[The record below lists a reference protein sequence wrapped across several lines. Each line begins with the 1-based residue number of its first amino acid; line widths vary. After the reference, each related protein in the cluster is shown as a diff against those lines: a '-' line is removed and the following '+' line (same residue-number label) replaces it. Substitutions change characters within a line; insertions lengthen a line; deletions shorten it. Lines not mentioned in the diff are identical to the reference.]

1 MSEDAE
7 KTLAKIR
14 ALLARATH
22 ETTPPEEARTSA
34 HLAARLIV
42 SHGFSIGAASHSNG
56 YAQPPPPPSPEE
68 RPKRSSSREKN
79 YAVFSSKYRGR
90 CVSCGSPYAIGDRIA
105 WRRGEGT
112 THWRRGEGTT
122 HYTCREFWD
131 RLDDEAS

>member
-22 ETTPPEEARTSA
+22 ETTPAEEARTSA

-42 SHGFSIGAASHSNG
+42 SHGFSVGAADHSNG
-56 YAQPPPPPSPEE
+56 HAKAPPPPPEE
-68 RPKRSSSREKN
+68 KPRARSSSREKN

-90 CVSCGSPYAIGDRIA
+90 CVSCAMPYAIGDRIA

-112 THWRRGEGTT
+112 TH
-122 HYTCREFWD
+122 YTCREFWD
-131 RLDDEAS
+131 AAEDIG

>member
-34 HLAARLIV
+34 HLAAKLIV
-42 SHGFSIGAASHSNG
+42 SHGFSVIGIVSHSNG
-56 YAQPPPPPSPEE
+56 YEKPPPTSAQEV
-68 RPKRSSSREKN
+68 KRSRSAAGMKN
-79 YAVFSSKYRGR
+79 YAVFTSKYRGR
-90 CVSCGSPYAIGDRIA
+90 CVSCGAPYAIGDRIA
-105 WRRGEGT
+105 
-112 THWRRGEGTT
+112 WRRGEGTT

>member
-22 ETTPPEEARTSA
+22 ETTPAEEARTSA

-42 SHGFSIGAASHSNG
+42 SHGFKIGLSNG
-56 YAQPPPPPSPEE
+56 HAPPPPPPPEE
-68 RPKRSSSREKN
+68 PRPRARSSGGMKN
-79 YAVFSSKYRGR
+79 YAVFTNKYRGR
-90 CVSCGSPYAIGDRIA
+90 CVSCGAPYAIGDRIA

-112 THWRRGEGTT
+112 TH
-122 HYTCREFWD
+122 YTCREFWD
-131 RLDDEAS
+131 DDETS